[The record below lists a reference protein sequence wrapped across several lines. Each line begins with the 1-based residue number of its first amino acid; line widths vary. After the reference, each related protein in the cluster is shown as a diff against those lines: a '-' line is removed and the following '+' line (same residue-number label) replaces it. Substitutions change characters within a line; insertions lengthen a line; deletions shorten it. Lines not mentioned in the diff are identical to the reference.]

1 MLWRGVHP
9 STSNIAGSY
18 GPLNAPLGAGRIEPT
33 VIAPPGIYA
42 PRAQMF
48 TPLGAHRVEAE
59 DPAV

>member
-1 MLWRGVHP
+1 M
-9 STSNIAGSY
+9 A
-18 GPLNAPLGAGRIEPT
+18 PLNAPLGAGRIEPT